1 MVIILILFLIM
12 ENQEKELFLRKIGE
26 RLKHFR
32 VKKGYTNH
40 ETFAYDL
47 DMTRSQYW
55 EYEKGKKNITIFTLN
70 KILLKLD
77 ISLSEFF
84 HDSME

>member
-1 MVIILILFLIM
+1 M
-12 ENQEKELFLRKIGE
+12 ENQEKEIFLTKIGE
-26 RLKHFR
+26 RLKFFR
-32 VKKGYTNH
+32 IKKGYTNH
-40 ETFAYDL
+40 ETFANDL

-70 KILLKLD
+70 KILLKLN

-84 HDSME
+84 HEDIE